1 MMKSESKGR
10 SGKRMNL
17 TVDSSIFVSALRKDE
32 EKHAKSLALF
42 RKIKDGEHIAIEP
55 YSVLV
60 KVVAAIRRRTDDM
73 ALAKRVKDDFLNI
86 DTLNFVE
93 IGDVLAEGAAE
104 IAAKIG
110 VRGMDALIIQTAKE
124 YNDSLVSFD
133 DEMAERAKE
142 VVKIAD
148 IEKLI

>member
-1 MMKSESKGR
+1 MPEY
-10 SGKRMNL
+10 
-17 TVDSSIFVSALRKDE
+17 
-32 EKHAKSLALF
+32 
-42 RKIKDGEHIAIEP
+42 IAIEP

-60 KVVAAIRRRTDDM
+60 EVVAAIRRRTDDM

-124 YNDSLVSFD
+124 YNASLVSFD

-142 VVKIAD
+142 VVKIFFC
-148 IEKLI
+148 

>member
-1 MMKSESKGR
+1 
-10 SGKRMNL
+10 MNL
-17 TVDSSIFVSALRKDE
+17 TVDSSVFVSALRMDE

-60 KVVAAIRRRTDDM
+60 EVIAAIRRRTDNM
-73 ALAKRVKDDFLNI
+73 FLARRVKNDFLKI
-86 DTLNFVE
+86 DSLNFVE
-93 IGDVLAEGAAE
+93 IGEVMAKGAAE
-104 IAAKIG
+104 IAAKTG

-124 YNDSLVSFD
+124 YNALLVSLD
-133 DEMAERAKE
+133 NEMTKRAKE
-142 VVKIAD
+142 VVKIAE